1 MALTQQNDQHQAKIL
16 VVDDEVANLQKLYR
30 TLVGRYPVLAA
41 NSAGEAL
48 RFLEQD
54 PGIAVIVTD
63 QRMPDM
69 TGIDLLR
76 HSLVTHPHAIRVIL
90 TGFTDAEVLMDA
102 INTCKVF
109 RYLVKPWEPVDLL
122 VTIERGLETYRLV
135 QENERFRRELIRR
148 ERMARELEIAREIQ
162 RYILPISCPSLPG
175 YEMAVEYHPAWEVG
189 GDLYEF
195 HYSPETD
202 VLQVVVG
209 DVSGKSVPAA
219 LYGAVFSGQLRALL
233 AEPKPPKDSL
243 SFLNSNLIGR
253 TREASYIAVAFLRLG
268 LQAGCL
274 TFSNGGMPY
283 PYCLG
288 ISPDGGSAVRRLE
301 LPGIPLGL
309 FDDGDYQEMRV
320 ALEPGEL
327 LIVASDGC
335 TEAENAEEEPF
346 GDERFVAC
354 IERHQHTSLNQLVRS
369 LYDEVCHF
377 MQGNELRDDMTILAI
392 RRGGE

>member
-1 MALTQQNDQHQAKIL
+1 MAATQQNDQHQPKIL

-54 PGIAVIVTD
+54 PAIAVIVTD

-69 TGIDLLR
+69 TGVDLLR

-90 TGFTDAEVLMDA
+90 TGFTDADVLLDA

-122 VTIERGLETYRLV
+122 VTVERGLETYRLV

-162 RYILPISCPSLPG
+162 RYILPPCCPQLPG

-189 GDLYEF
+189 GDLYDF
-195 HYSPETD
+195 DFSPETQ

-219 LYGAVFSGQLRALL
+219 LYGAVFSGQLRTLL
-233 AEPKPPKDSL
+233 AEPKAPKDSL
-243 SFLNSNLIGR
+243 TFLNSNLIGR
-253 TREASYIAVAFLRLG
+253 TREASYVAVAFLRLEI
-268 LQAGCL
+268 QTGCL
-274 TFSNGGMPY
+274 TFSNGGLPY
-283 PYCLG
+283 PYCAG
-288 ISPDGGSAVRRLE
+288 FERDGRSRVRRLE

-327 LIVASDGC
+327 LVLASDGC
-335 TEAENAEEEPF
+335 TEAEDTEGEPF
-346 GDERFVAC
+346 GDERLVAC
-354 IERHQHTSLNQLVRS
+354 LEQHQNASLKELVRC
-369 LYDEVCHF
+369 LYEEVCHF
-377 MQGNELRDDMTILAI
+377 MRGNELRDDMTILAI
-392 RRGGE
+392 RRTA

>member
-1 MALTQQNDQHQAKIL
+1 MALRQQDDQHQAKIL

-41 NSAGEAL
+41 KSAGEAL
-48 RFLEQD
+48 RFLEED

-69 TGIDLLR
+69 TGVDLLR

-90 TGFTDAEVLMDA
+90 TGFTDADVLMDA

-122 VTIERGLETYRLV
+122 VTVERGLETYRLV

-148 ERMARELEIAREIQ
+148 ERLARELEIAREIQ
-162 RYILPISCPSLPG
+162 RYILPPCCPQLPG

-189 GDLYEF
+189 GDLYDF
-195 HYSPETD
+195 DFSPETQ
-202 VLQVVVG
+202 VLQAVVG

-219 LYGAVFSGQLRALL
+219 LYGAVFSGQLRTLL

-243 SFLNSNLIGR
+243 TFLNSNLIGR
-253 TREASYIAVAFLRLG
+253 TREASYIAVAFLRLE
-268 LQAGCL
+268 LQTGCL
-274 TFSNGGMPY
+274 TFSNGGLPY
-283 PYCLG
+283 PYCVG
-288 ISPDGGSAVRRLE
+288 VGPDGDPAVKRLE

-309 FDDGDYQEMRV
+309 FDDGDYHEMRA

-327 LIVASDGC
+327 LVVASDGC
-335 TEAENAEEEPF
+335 TEAENAEGEPF

-354 IERHQHTSLNQLVRS
+354 VQRHQDRNLDHLVRA
-369 LYDEVCHF
+369 LYEEVCEF

-392 RRGGE
+392 RRSGD

>member
-1 MALTQQNDQHQAKIL
+1 MASTQENDQHQTKIL
-16 VVDDEVANLQKLYR
+16 IVDDEIANLQKLYR

-41 NSAGEAL
+41 QSAGEAL

-76 HSLVTHPHAIRVIL
+76 HSLVTHPQAIRVIL

-122 VTIERGLETYRLV
+122 VTVERGLETYRLV

-148 ERMARELEIAREIQ
+148 ERLARELEIAREIQ
-162 RYILPISCPSLPG
+162 RYILPPSCPQLPG

-189 GDLYEF
+189 GDLYDF
-195 HYSPETD
+195 HFSPDTQT
-202 VLQVVVG
+202 LQIVVG

-219 LYGAVFSGQLRALL
+219 LYGAVFSGQLRTLL
-233 AEPKPPKDSL
+233 AEPKSPKDSL
-243 SFLNSNLIGR
+243 TFLNSNLIGR
-253 TREASYIAVAFLRLG
+253 TREASYIAVAFLRLE
-268 LQAGCL
+268 LRTGCL

-283 PYCLG
+283 PYCVGVDLNG
-288 ISPDGGSAVRRLE
+288 CPAVKRLQ
-301 LPGIPLGL
+301 LPGVPLGL
-309 FDDGDYQEMRV
+309 FEDGDYEEMRE
-320 ALEPGEL
+320 AIEPAEL
-327 LIVASDGC
+327 LVVASDGC
-335 TEAENAEEEPF
+335 TEAGNAQGEPF
-346 GDERFVAC
+346 GDERFIAC
-354 IERHQHTSLNQLVRS
+354 VQRHENGSLNEMVRS
-369 LYDEVCHF
+369 LYEEVCHF
-377 MQGNELRDDMTILAI
+377 MRGNELRDDMTIVAI
-392 RRGGE
+392 RRVD

>member
-1 MALTQQNDQHQAKIL
+1 MSRRQQDDEHRAKIL

-41 NSAGEAL
+41 KSAGEAL

-54 PGIAVIVTD
+54 PAIAVIVTD

-76 HSLVTHPHAIRVIL
+76 HSLVTHPQAIRVIL
-90 TGFTDAEVLMDA
+90 TGFTDPEVLMDA
-102 INTCKVF
+102 INSCKVF

-122 VTIERGLETYRLV
+122 VTVERGLETYRLV

-148 ERMARELEIAREIQ
+148 ERLARELEIAREIQ
-162 RYILPISCPSLPG
+162 RYILPTCCPPLPG
-175 YEMAVEYHPAWEVG
+175 YEVAVEYHPAWEVG

-195 HYSPETD
+195 HYSPDTD
-202 VLQVVVG
+202 VLQLVVG

-233 AEPKPPKDSL
+233 AEPKPPKESL
-243 SFLNSNLIGR
+243 TFLNSNLIGR

-268 LQAGCL
+268 LQTGCL

-288 ISPDGGSAVRRLE
+288 VSEDGNTAVRRLE

-309 FDDGDYQEMRV
+309 FEDGDYEEMRV

-327 LIVASDGC
+327 LIIASDGC
-335 TEAENAEEEPF
+335 TEAENTQGDPF
-346 GDERFVAC
+346 GDERFIAC
-354 IERHQHTSLNQLVRS
+354 LEQHQDQSLNELVRS
-369 LYDEVCHF
+369 LYDEVCRF
-377 MQGNELRDDMTILAI
+377 MQGNELRDDMTIVAI
-392 RRGGE
+392 RRKE

>member
-1 MALTQQNDQHQAKIL
+1 MPITQRNDHEQMKIL

-41 NSAGEAL
+41 QTAGEAL

-54 PGIAVIVTD
+54 PAIAVIVTD

-69 TGIDLLR
+69 TGVDLLR

-148 ERMARELEIAREIQ
+148 ERLARELEIAREIQ
-162 RYILPISCPSLPG
+162 RYILPPSCPELPG
-175 YEMAVEYHPAWEVG
+175 YEVAVEYHPAWEVG
-189 GDLYEF
+189 GDLYDF
-195 HYSPETD
+195 HLSPD
-202 VLQVVVG
+202 RQILQVVVG

-219 LYGAVFSGQLRALL
+219 LYGAVFSGQLRTLL
-233 AEPKPPKDSL
+233 AEPRAPKEAL
-243 SFLNSNLIGR
+243 TLLNSSLIGR
-253 TREASYIAVAFLRLG
+253 TREASYIAVAFLRLE
-268 LQAGCL
+268 LATGCL
-274 TFSNGGMPY
+274 TFSNGGLPY

-288 ISPDGGSAVRRLE
+288 VGEDGRTEGRRLE

-309 FDDGDYQEMRV
+309 FEDGDYHDMRV

-335 TEAENAEEEPF
+335 TEAENLEGEPF
-346 GDERFVAC
+346 GDDRFLAYV
-354 IERHQHTSLNQLVRS
+354 ERHQEASLRELVRK

-377 MQGNELRDDMTILAI
+377 MTGNDLRDDMTIVGI
-392 RRGGE
+392 RRTY

>member
-1 MALTQQNDQHQAKIL
+1 MLFTPAYDQPQTKVLI
-16 VVDDEVANLQKLYR
+16 VDDEIANLQKLYR

-41 NSAGEAL
+41 KSAGEAL

-76 HSLVTHPHAIRVIL
+76 HSLATHPHAIRVIL

-148 ERMARELEIAREIQ
+148 ERLARELEIAREIQ
-162 RYILPISCPSLPG
+162 RYILPPCCPHLPG
-175 YEMAVEYHPAWEVG
+175 YQMGVEYHPAWEVG
-189 GDLYEF
+189 GDLYDF
-195 HYSPETD
+195 HYSPENGL
-202 VLQVVVG
+202 LQMVVG

-219 LYGAVFSGQLRALL
+219 LYGAVFSGQLRTLL
-233 AEPKPPKDSL
+233 AEPKSPKDSL
-243 SFLNSNLIGR
+243 TFLNSSLIGR
-253 TREASYIAVAFLRLG
+253 TREASYIAVAFLRLE
-268 LQAGCL
+268 LATGCL

-288 ISPDGGSAVRRLE
+288 PQGVRRLE
-301 LPGIPLGL
+301 LPGTPLGL
-309 FDDGDYQEMRV
+309 FENGDYEEINVPLQ
-320 ALEPGEL
+320 PGEL
-327 LIVASDGC
+327 LVLASDGC
-335 TEAENAEEEPF
+335 TEAEDMKEEPF
-346 GDERFVAC
+346 GDERLIAC
-354 IERHQHTSLNQLVRS
+354 LERHRAAPPHDLVFN
-369 LYDEVCHF
+369 LYEEVSRF
-377 MQGNELRDDMTILAI
+377 MKGNEIRDDITIVAI
-392 RRGGE
+392 RRSEASQ

>member
-1 MALTQQNDQHQAKIL
+1 MPATHENDQHEAKIL

-41 NSAGEAL
+41 RSAGEAL
-48 RFLEQD
+48 RHLEHD
-54 PGIAVIVTD
+54 PAIAVIVTD

-69 TGIDLLR
+69 TGVDLLR
-76 HSLVTHPHAIRVIL
+76 YSLVTHPHAIRVIL
-90 TGFTDAEVLMDA
+90 TGYTDPEVLMDA

-148 ERMARELEIAREIQ
+148 ERLARELEIAREIQ
-162 RYILPISCPSLPG
+162 RYILPTSCPELPG

-189 GDLYEF
+189 GDLYDF
-195 HYSPETD
+195 HFAPDTQ

-219 LYGAVFSGQLRALL
+219 LYGAVFSGQLRTLL
-233 AEPKPPKDSL
+233 AEPKSPKHSL
-243 SFLNSNLIGR
+243 TFLNSSLIGR
-253 TREASYIAVAFLRLG
+253 TREASYIAVAFLRLE
-268 LQAGCL
+268 LQTGCL
-274 TFSNGGMPY
+274 TFSNGGLPY
-283 PYCLG
+283 PYCVG
-288 ISPDGGSAVRRLE
+288 IDPDGRTVVKRLE

-309 FDDGDYQEMRV
+309 FEEGDYHEMRV

-327 LIVASDGC
+327 LVVASDGC
-335 TEAENAEEEPF
+335 TESENAEGEPF
-346 GDERFVAC
+346 GDERFAAC
-354 IERHQHTSLNQLVRS
+354 VVRHQQGSLTGLVRS
-369 LYDEVCHF
+369 VYEEICQF
-377 MQGNELRDDMTILAI
+377 MQGNELRDDMTIVAI
-392 RRGGE
+392 RRSD